1 MSCCGDRRLA
11 LTTSMT
17 RQSPPNPTPPMQP
30 SSTSVEYRGDSSLVV
45 RGQVTGTTYLFGP
58 RGAAL
63 LVDTRD
69 VAALL
74 RSGAFERS
82 G

>member
-1 MSCCGDRRLA
+1 MSCCGERRLA
-11 LTTSMT
+11 LTSSMV
-17 RQSPPNPTPPMQP
+17 RQPPPNPLPPTRPAQ
-30 SSTSVEYRGDSSLVV
+30 TQVAYKGDSSIVV
-45 RGQVTGTTYLFGP
+45 RGQVTGTAYLFGP

-69 VAALL
+69 APALL